1 MRFFIYVWI
10 KKKFAV
16 GKSAEGEGGVQVQ
29 PPPRIPPSPD
39 ASYLESHWTEW
50 RKKSGWESLHSK
62 NMTPLRYAFNMI

>member
-29 PPPRIPPSPD
+29 PPPPHPAFSRCFVP
-39 ASYLESHWTEW
+39 
-50 RKKSGWESLHSK
+50 RESLNRMEKKIRMRKPSLQK
-62 NMTPLRYAFNMI
+62 YDAVALCF